1 MEAGLAVVVQSSKT
15 SGTPRGAVSN
25 AVSLFSP
32 VQVLHSGELTL
43 LSPVPHGITPQ
54 PSCRA
59 GNRLSSAFHPACSA
73 VPRNAD
79 SGDVLVLVDSE
90 DDEEGKGSE
99 EALSSCTEHEA
110 MALVRG
116 SRAQAAH
123 LNHLMEGEQPPAP
136 AELWAFPEQLPGRE
150 EFVMAVVAE
159 MLLLCALCR

>member
-1 MEAGLAVVVQSSKT
+1 MEAGLAGLVQSTKT

-25 AVSLFSP
+25 VVSLFSP
-32 VQVLHSGELTL
+32 VEVLRSGELTF
-43 LSPVPHGITPQ
+43 LSPVPHGITTQ

-90 DDEEGKGSE
+90 DDEEGKGFE
-99 EALSSCTEHEA
+99 ETLSSCTGHEA
-110 MALVRG
+110 MALVGG

-123 LNHLMEGEQPPAP
+123 LNHLTEGEEPPAP
-136 AELWAFPEQLPGRE
+136 
-150 EFVMAVVAE
+150 
-159 MLLLCALCR
+159 C

>member
-1 MEAGLAVVVQSSKT
+1 MRQHWQGLSSPVKPVALPEGQFLT
-15 SGTPRGAVSN
+15 L
-25 AVSLFSP
+25 SLFSP
-32 VQVLHSGELTL
+32 VQVLHTGELTS
-43 LSPVPHGITPQ
+43 LSPIPRGITTQ

-59 GNRLSSAFHPACSA
+59 GSRLPSAFHPACSA

-110 MALVRG
+110 MALVGG

-123 LNHLMEGEQPPAP
+123 LNHVMEGEQPPVP
-136 AELWAFPEQLPGRE
+136 AQLWAFPEQLRE
-150 EFVMAVVAE
+150 GGVPDG
-159 MLLLCALCR
+159 CCS